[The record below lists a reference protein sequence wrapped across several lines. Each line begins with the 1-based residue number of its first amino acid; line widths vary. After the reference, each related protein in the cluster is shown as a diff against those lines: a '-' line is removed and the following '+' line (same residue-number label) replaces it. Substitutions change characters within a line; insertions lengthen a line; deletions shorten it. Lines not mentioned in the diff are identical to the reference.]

1 MSYWAVLDANV
12 LFPASLRDLVLRFA
26 EREFYSPFW
35 TERILRE
42 ALKNMQEKRGL
53 TDQQVE
59 NLLAQIQLAFPEAM
73 IDAAGVEAIED
84 QMGNDPGDRHVL
96 ATAVVAGAEGIVT
109 FNLKHF
115 PADALAQFEKQAIH
129 PEDFLGWALERHPDE
144 ALAVIQQQADD
155 LKNPPH
161 TVADIL
167 DHLQLGGVPLFVETV
182 RDRLELPQR
191 TNEQILDE
199 RKQRA
204 A

>member
-1 MSYWAVLDANV
+1 VSYWAVLDANV

-26 EREFYSPFW
+26 EREFYTPFW
-35 TERILRE
+35 SERILRE
-42 ALKNMQEKRGL
+42 ALRNMQAKRGL
-53 TDQQVE
+53 TDEQVE
-59 NLLAQIQLAFPEAM
+59 NLLGQIHAAFPEAM

-115 PADALAQFEKQAIH
+115 PDDALAQFDKQAIH

-144 ALAVIQQQADD
+144 VLTVIQQQASD

-161 TVADIL
+161 TPADIL
-167 DHLQLGGVPLFVETV
+167 DYLQLGGVPRFVEAV
-182 RDRLELPQR
+182 RNPLGLPPR
-191 TNEQILDE
+191 TDGQILAE
-199 RKQRA
+199 RQQRA
-204 A
+204 